1 MWSTFLSLFLPRQI
15 NSSTNACVRTKL
27 QWTSFECKTQ
37 LFFVL
42 TNLFAF
48 LCDWFVCLLVGI
60 CKTMINDIR
69 TWLRTAKIEWIMKK
83 KTNVNLGF
91 YVKRMNILLCWMT
104 LWQKQLLVW
113 PQSHA
118 HVTQNCVRPRER
130 AEKKRGTG
138 NEERVKRIVA
148 QKKVIGIFNLMKL
161 HSIKSEN
168 NSSIV
173 LANIVE

>member
-1 MWSTFLSLFLPRQI
+1 MASNCQNRM
-15 NSSTNACVRTKL
+15 NY
-27 QWTSFECKTQ
+27 E
-37 LFFVL
+37 
-42 TNLFAF
+42 
-48 LCDWFVCLLVGI
+48 
-60 CKTMINDIR
+60 
-69 TWLRTAKIEWIMKK
+69 K

-91 YVKRMNILLCWMT
+91 YVKWMNILLCWMT

-118 HVTQNCVRPRER
+118 HVTQNCERPRER
-130 AEKKRGTG
+130 AEKKRGTW

-148 QKKVIGIFNLMKL
+148 RKKVIGIFNLMKL

-173 LANIVE
+173 LANIVELLGAIESNNAKNELNGKSTLSKGRLD